1 MIKWCYYVKALWQDE
16 EGQDLVEYSLLL
28 AFIAMAAMALLVS
41 AGGSI
46 KTVWTGINSQL
57 KNVAAS

>member
-1 MIKWCYYVKALWQDE
+1 MNMTCCFLKELWQGE

-28 AFIAMAAMALLVS
+28 AFIAMSAMALLVT
-41 AGGSI
+41 AGGSV

-57 KNVAAS
+57 KNAAS